1 MEARDVKI
9 LELNA
14 SKAGL
19 QGIDKD
25 HVNKVIQEASK
36 GTPYYEHQQK
46 RQKRINVKI
55 DAMLAELETL
65 SPAHLQASQHQMDI
79 IVEKMEC
86 TRDLNRVIVHV
97 DMDAFYA
104 AVEMLDNPSLRD
116 KPMAVG
122 SVGMLSTSNYEAR
135 KYGVRA
141 AMPGFIGKKLCP
153 TLVIVRPNFHKYT
166 EFSRRVRQVLVQYDE
181 DFTPV
186 GLDEAYLDITEYMA
200 KNDAEAEDVVQEM
213 RQKIFDATQLT
224 ASAGIAA
231 NMFLAKVCSDMRKPN
246 DQFRLPNDV
255 DSIRKFVSSLPIRKV
270 PGIGAVQEQLLMAL
284 GVRTC
289 HDLWVKRAEIGHLFG
304 EVTARFYLRAA
315 LGLGCTEVKC
325 DSSRKSK
332 SVEETFAE
340 ISSPQDLFSK
350 CEELCEELHQQI
362 QEKGIS
368 GRVVTVKMKTVTFD
382 VMTRSVTLENSTC
395 KLETIKQAALRLLQ
409 QEIAAAKQGQ
419 PLRLRLMGVR
429 LSGLDDGGA
438 LSSSQP
444 TLSAFLSGRKT
455 AQCPICEKTLESSSP
470 EFVNAHVDT
479 CLGEQDNMQTS
490 SEGDLYEPNRKE
502 NHNQATLGTP
512 DELLLAST
520 PETLCANVV
529 DKEDTECNMTTT
541 MDSAKSVSS
550 KEKASVVEEE
560 EPASVECPVCG
571 HNIRETDWSKV
582 NEHIDTCLN
591 KPMIREMLSSQDF
604 ASSPMPEKRKI
615 ETPKSQRSQKRPK
628 CSQPRQRN
636 SITNYLSPSCSKS

>member
-1 MEARDVKI
+1 
-9 LELNA
+9 
-14 SKAGL
+14 
-19 QGIDKD
+19 
-25 HVNKVIQEASK
+25 
-36 GTPYYEHQQK
+36 
-46 RQKRINVKI
+46 
-55 DAMLAELETL
+55 
-65 SPAHLQASQHQMDI
+65 MDI

-325 DSSRKSK
+325 
-332 SVEETFAE
+332 
-340 ISSPQDLFSK
+340 
-350 CEELCEELHQQI
+350 
-362 QEKGIS
+362 
-368 GRVVTVKMKTVTFD
+368 
-382 VMTRSVTLENSTC
+382 
-395 KLETIKQAALRLLQ
+395 
-409 QEIAAAKQGQ
+409 
-419 PLRLRLMGVR
+419 
-429 LSGLDDGGA
+429 
-438 LSSSQP
+438 
-444 TLSAFLSGRKT
+444 
-455 AQCPICEKTLESSSP
+455 
-470 EFVNAHVDT
+470 
-479 CLGEQDNMQTS
+479 
-490 SEGDLYEPNRKE
+490 YEPNRKE

-604 ASSPMPEKRKI
+604 ASSPMPEKRFA
-615 ETPKSQRSQKRPK
+615 
-628 CSQPRQRN
+628 
-636 SITNYLSPSCSKS
+636 LSARDCHLLDLGL

>member
-1 MEARDVKI
+1 METRDVKI

-55 DAMLAELETL
+55 EAMLAELKTL
-65 SPAHLQASQHQMDI
+65 SLAQLQASQHQMDI

-122 SVGMLSTSNYEAR
+122 SMGMLSTSNYEAR

-153 TLVIVRPNFHKYT
+153 ALVIVRPNFHKYT
-166 EFSRRVRQVLVQYDE
+166 EFSRKVRQVLVQYDE

-200 KNDAEAEDVVQEM
+200 KNDAEAEHVVQEM

-284 GVRTC
+284 GARTC

-362 QEKGIS
+362 QEEGIS
-368 GRVVTVKMKTVTFD
+368 GRVVTVKMKTVMFD
-382 VMTRSVTLENSTC
+382 VMTRSVTLENATC

-409 QEIAAAKQGQ
+409 QEITAAKQGQ

-429 LSGLDDGGA
+429 LSGLDGSGS

-455 AQCPICEKTLESSSP
+455 AQCPICEKALESSSA
-470 EFVNAHVDT
+470 EFVNAHVDA
-479 CLGEQDNMQTS
+479 CLGEQDSIQSSSGDDFYDTNHGENPDTS
-490 SEGDLYEPNRKE
+490 GTSD
-502 NHNQATLGTP
+502 TLQI
-512 DELLLAST
+512 ASV
-520 PETLCANVV
+520 PETLCSNLA
-529 DKEDTECNMTTT
+529 DKEDTECNISRTISST
-541 MDSAKSVSS
+541 KSVSPI
-550 KEKASVVEEE
+550 EKASVLGEE

-571 HNIRETDWSKV
+571 HIIQETDWSKV

-615 ETPKSQRSQKRPK
+615 ETPKSQRSQKRPR
-628 CSQPRQRN
+628 CSQPQQRN
-636 SITNYLSPSCSKS
+636 SITNYLSPSSSKP